1 MKHILSALALAGAV
15 MGDAGAFERCGGH
28 GWTGSTTC
36 IAGFTCT
43 VSNDWYSQCLPV
55 PIQNGGQ
62 AGPYEQCGGRGWNG
76 TTVCTDGYRCK
87 FINGWYSQCVL
98 ASGSLTNSTDS
109 STTLMTVTVSSTSL
123 SSEPLTTQTPWTTTE
138 AWTTTSAAP
147 SSTSAPSSTAP
158 LSTAPASTEPASA
171 PGKLKWFGVSESAAE
186 FAPDKIPGVPGQD
199 YSFPDIQSI
208 NGLIKEG
215 YNIFRIPFLLERM
228 ASPSLSSPL
237 QTDYLN
243 SITEIINAIT
253 KQGKHAILD
262 AHNYGRY
269 NGNII
274 TDTKAFQTFWTNLA
288 GKFADNDNVIFDLN
302 NEYHDLEQTLV
313 LQLNQAGIDGV
324 RASGAKT
331 QYIFAEGNSYSGAW
345 TWTKVNDNLKALVD
359 PENKLIYEMHQYLD
373 ADGSGS
379 GTDCVSSTIGKER
392 LADATKWLRDN
403 KKVGVI
409 GEYAGGANDQCKA
422 AVSGMLDHMQENSD
436 VWNGALWWGAGP
448 WWHEYRYSFEAPS
461 GVGYQSYNNVLKK
474 YTA

>member
-1 MKHILSALALAGAV
+1 MKHVLSALALAGAV
-15 MGDAGAFERCGGH
+15 MGDAGAYERCGGQ

-36 IAGFTCT
+36 VAGFTCT

-62 AGPYEQCGGRGWNG
+62 AGPYGQCGGRGWNG

-109 STTLMTVTVSSTSL
+109 STTLTTVTVSSTSL
-123 SSEPLTTQTPWTTTE
+123 SSEPLTTQTPWTTTG
-138 AWTTTSAAP
+138 AWTTTS
-147 SSTSAPSSTAP
+147 TPSSTAP
-158 LSTAPASTEPASA
+158 LSTAPASTEPVSA
-171 PGKLKWFGVSESAAE
+171 PGGKLKWFGVSESAAE
-186 FAPDKIPGVPGQD
+186 FAPDKIPGVVGQD

-243 SITEIINAIT
+243 SITEIVNAIT

-274 TDTKAFQTFWTNLA
+274 TDTQAFQTFWKNLA
-288 GKFADNDNVIFDLN
+288 GKFSDNANVIFDLN
-302 NEYHDLEQTLV
+302 NEYHDVEQTLV

-345 TWTKVNDNLKALVD
+345 TWTKVNDNQKALVD

-379 GTDCVSSTIGKER
+379 GTDCVSGTIGKER

-403 KKVGVI
+403 NKVGVI

-422 AVSGMLDHMQENSD
+422 AVTGMLDHMQDNSD
-436 VWNGALWWGAGP
+436 VWMGALWWGGGP

-461 GVGYQSYNNVLKK
+461 GVGYQSYNNVLRK